1 MNKTFVVS
9 EIGINHNGSL
19 DIAKKLILAAKESG
33 CDAVKF
39 QKRNIERVYL
49 KDELNKP
56 RESPWGTTN
65 KDQKLGLEFN
75 KEQYDE
81 INKYCKEI
89 NIEWFV
95 SCWDLNSIEFM
106 KQYNCPYNKIASAM
120 LTHIDLL
127 KEIARERKLT
137 FIATGMSTIEEIGK
151 AIEIFKDRGCPFI
164 LMHTN
169 SQYPC
174 SETNANLKCI
184 KLLKH
189 QFDCTV
195 GYSSHCI
202 GIIDCI
208 AAICMGATVIEKH
221 ITLDRAMYGSDQ
233 SSSVEPQ
240 GFKKM
245 IEYIRCVETTF
256 GNGEKIVTPEEEII
270 KKKLRRT
277 QDYV

>member
-95 SCWDLNSIEFM
+95 SCWDLNSIE
-106 KQYNCPYNKIASAM
+106 
-120 LTHIDLL
+120 
-127 KEIARERKLT
+127 
-137 FIATGMSTIEEIGK
+137 
-151 AIEIFKDRGCPFI
+151 
-164 LMHTN
+164 
-169 SQYPC
+169 
-174 SETNANLKCI
+174 
-184 KLLKH
+184 
-189 QFDCTV
+189 
-195 GYSSHCI
+195 
-202 GIIDCI
+202 
-208 AAICMGATVIEKH
+208 
-221 ITLDRAMYGSDQ
+221 
-233 SSSVEPQ
+233 
-240 GFKKM
+240 
-245 IEYIRCVETTF
+245 
-256 GNGEKIVTPEEEII
+256 
-270 KKKLRRT
+270 
-277 QDYV
+277 